1 MGDSVN
7 VGFSRTKSIAKGLIS
22 SNTFSV
28 LIIIAIMLTVM
39 IIIKPDYLSASN
51 IATLSKVLAVTAIVG
66 FSQMISISS
75 GGMNVSIGATGAL
88 SAIIAGWMMEVA
100 GIPTLLALLSG
111 LIVGVICGVIN
122 GYLIYRNGGV
132 GVASFLVTL
141 ATASVFTGINLTI
154 TQGRPFHKI
163 PDSFIS
169 IGNSMFLG
177 LPKSAYIML
186 VLAIALFLGYKYLNT
201 GKQVLAF
208 GANPKAAQLYGISK
222 FKTLMVV
229 NITAGILAAAAG
241 LIVVMRISAAQPDI
255 GSEWMLLS
263 FAAPLIGGTRM
274 AGGKVS
280 ILGTILGAVVLTIVT
295 NALVHLK
302 VDVYWNQLIN
312 GLIILLIVATDRM
325 RKIKN

>member
-1 MGDSVN
+1 MEDNVN
-7 VGFSRTKSIAKGLIS
+7 VGFSKTKSIAKRLIS

-28 LIIIAIMLTVM
+28 LIIIAIMLTAL
-39 IIIKPDYLSASN
+39 IIIKPNYLSASN

-66 FSQMISISS
+66 LSQMISISS

-88 SAIIAGWMMEVA
+88 SAIVAGWILEVA
-100 GIPTLLALLSG
+100 GMPAPLAIMSG
-111 LIVGVICGVIN
+111 LIVGAICGVVN

-154 TQGRPFHKI
+154 SQGRPYHKI

-169 IGNSMFLG
+169 IGNSLFLG
-177 LPKSAYIML
+177 LPKSIYIML
-186 VLAIALFLGYKYLNT
+186 VLAVVLFLGYKYLNT
-201 GKQVLAF
+201 GRQVLAF

-229 NITAGILAAAAG
+229 NIAAGILAAVAG
-241 LIVVMRISAAQPDI
+241 LIVIMRISAAQPDI

-274 AGGKVS
+274 AGGKVN

-312 GLIILLIVATDRM
+312 GLIIFTIVAIDRM
-325 RKIKN
+325 RTIKK